1 VILAALTDPRAYN
14 FIAGEGDHAE
24 SLGRSIVVAQII
36 EAGLMTCRI
45 EMAPWERGVAQ
56 MQEKC
61 AR

>member
-1 VILAALTDPRAYN
+1 MILAALTDPRAYS

-45 EMAPWERGVAQ
+45 
-56 MQEKC
+56 
-61 AR
+61 